1 MEFNSMLLAKEA
13 IHQVRTL
20 KSAKYFTSYFPLV
33 RILTKSDFTET
44 IDIHFWSH
52 PTPAPSPP
60 HYLRTYFMDVPKG
73 HIDYK
78 EIPKEKDVK
87 KDMKEDHINPRK

>member
-1 MEFNSMLLAKEA
+1 MLLAKEA

-52 PTPAPSPP
+52 PTPRPPPLPITCVRTLWMSPK
-60 HYLRTYFMDVPKG
+60 V
-73 HIDYK
+73 I
-78 EIPKEKDVK
+78 
-87 KDMKEDHINPRK
+87 